1 METPGTATVPSV
13 ITIDPSVSTT
23 PCVNIREVNAMQ
35 NESEILFFVYSVFRI
50 ESIDSVPM
58 KIRIYRVQLKL
69 SSDNDQ
75 QLHCIIKGFNKDM
88 KGTEG

>member
-1 METPGTATVPSV
+1 
-13 ITIDPSVSTT
+13 
-23 PCVNIREVNAMQ
+23 
-35 NESEILFFVYSVFRI
+35 
-50 ESIDSVPM
+50 M